1 MTSTESLQRLVAD
14 WYDEFE
20 AGEVDGPEPYVATD
34 PDYPDIIMY
43 VEFSDERGLIENS
56 DYEEEVLDARWDDRA
71 QTEAEGMWRQ

>member
-1 MTSTESLQRLVAD
+1 MTGTEALQRLVAD

-20 AGEVDGPEPYVATD
+20 AGLIEGPEPYVATD

-43 VEFSDERGLIENS
+43 VEFNDERGLIENS

>member
-1 MTSTESLQRLVAD
+1 MTTTESLQQLVAD
-14 WYDEFE
+14 WYVEFE

-56 DYEEEVLDARWDDRA
+56 YYYEEIADATWEKKLRAEV
-71 QTEAEGMWRQ
+71 EGMWRE